1 MTETMSVSMH
11 LVVSMPALNEAATVG
26 DTIRRIP
33 RDLPGI
39 GRLTVLVVDDGSTD
53 ATVAEA
59 RAAGALVISHGRRH
73 GVGAAFQTGLAK
85 SIELG
90 ADLLVTIDADGQF
103 DPATISQLIAPV
115 LAGAADFTTA
125 SRFADPVLVPEMP
138 AVKRWGNHAM
148 SWLISALAGERFYD
162 VSCGMRCYNRHA
174 AISLNVI
181 GDFTYTQEVF
191 LNLAHKGLRI
201 VEVPIRVRGVRAHG
215 KSRVASNLFHYA
227 FKTSWIIFR
236 CLRDYKPM
244 RLFGTL
250 SVATGVVAAA
260 LLLFLAAHYLQ
271 TGRFSPHK
279 WAGFTGGAFLLLAF
293 FFFALGLIGDML
305 NRQRLYLENLLYLA
319 RRQVGVSSQG

>member
-1 MTETMSVSMH
+1 MIEPSNMPLH

-26 DTIRRIP
+26 DTIRRLP
-33 RDLPGI
+33 RELPGV
-39 GRLTVLVVDDGSTD
+39 GRMTVLVVDDGSTD

-59 RAAGALVISHGRRH
+59 KAAGALVVSHGRRH

-85 SIELG
+85 ALELG

-103 DPATISQLIAPV
+103 DPATIPQLIAPV
-115 LAGAADFTTA
+115 TAGTADFATA
-125 SRFADPVLVPEMP
+125 SRFADPALVPEMP
-138 AVKRWGNHAM
+138 ASKRWGNHAM
-148 SWLISALAGERFYD
+148 SYLISTLAGERFYD

-174 AISLNVI
+174 AMSLNVI

-201 VEVPIRVRGVRAHG
+201 AEVPIRVRGVRAHG
-215 KSRVASNLFHYA
+215 KSRVASNLFRYA

-250 SVATGVVAAA
+250 GAVCGVIAAA
-260 LLLFLAAHYLQ
+260 LLLFLLTHFLQ
-271 TGRFSPHK
+271 TGAFSPHK
-279 WAGFTGGAFLLLAF
+279 WTGFTGGAFLLLAF

-305 NRQRLYLENLLYLA
+305 NRQRLYLESLLYLA
-319 RRQVGVSSQG
+319 RRQVARGER

>member
-1 MTETMSVSMH
+1 MTETLPASMH
-11 LVVSMPALNEAATVG
+11 LVVSLPALNEAATVG

-33 RDLPGI
+33 HDLPGI

-103 DPATISQLIAPV
+103 DPATIPQLIAPV

-125 SRFADPVLVPEMP
+125 SRFADPALVPEMP
-138 AVKRWGNHAM
+138 AVKRWGNHVM
-148 SWLISALAGERFYD
+148 SYLISILAGERFYD
-162 VSCGMRCYNRHA
+162 VSCGLRCYNRHA

-201 VEVPIRVRGVRAHG
+201 AEVPIRVRGVRAHG
-215 KSRVASNLFHYA
+215 QSRVAANLFHYA

-244 RLFGTL
+244 CLFGML
-250 SVATGVVAAA
+250 GAACGVIAAA
-260 LLLFLAAHYLQ
+260 LLLFLLTHFLQ
-271 TGRFSPHK
+271 TGAFSPHK
-279 WAGFTGGAFLLLAF
+279 WTGFTGAAFLLLAF
-293 FFFALGLIGDML
+293 FFFALGLVGDML

-319 RRQVGVSSQG
+319 RRQAR